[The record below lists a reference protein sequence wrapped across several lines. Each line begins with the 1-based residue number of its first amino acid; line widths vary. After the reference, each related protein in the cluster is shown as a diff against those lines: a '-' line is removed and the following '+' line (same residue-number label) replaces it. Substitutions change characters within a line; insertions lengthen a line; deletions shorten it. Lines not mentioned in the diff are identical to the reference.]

1 MPHRIAP
8 MRAEEADVVAA
19 LVRAVIEPLDIYVPA
34 ARAAE
39 ISRHDAPSLRL
50 KIADDPFAVL
60 VAWEHDVPVGFLVS
74 NLDDGLLW
82 LAWFGVSHTARARG
96 LGRALLA
103 AFEQTAGARG
113 AHKAWCDC
121 RIDNDASRHLL
132 TSCGYRLLTE
142 LRNHWHGQDFYLWE
156 KALP

>member
-8 MRAEEADVVAA
+8 MRAEQADAVAA

-39 ISRHDAPSLRL
+39 IARHDAALLRV
-50 KIADDPFAVL
+50 KITDDPFAVL
-60 VAWEHDVPVGFLVS
+60 VAWEDDVPVGFLVS
-74 NLDDGLLW
+74 NRDDGLLW
-82 LAWFGVSHTARARG
+82 LAWFGVARSARTRG

-103 AFEQTAGARG
+103 AFEQTASARG

-121 RIDNDASRHLL
+121 RTDNAASRHLL
-132 TSCGYRLLTE
+132 ASSGYRLLAE

-156 KALP
+156 KVLP